1 MSQWAEV
8 RHLHLVEGVPKKEI
22 ARRLKLDVKTVRRAI
37 GRPTPPVRVSPQ
49 RVRSLDPWRKQIE
62 EWLHDDPRLTAK
74 RVRRLLLPL
83 AGPVSQRTV
92 RRYVAALKSEVK
104 TKEAFVHRSAL
115 PGATMEVDFGE
126 TWVDLAGAPCKVKY
140 LVATLPYSNA
150 YFAKAY
156 PIERL
161 ESLLDGIESA
171 FLYFGGATARV
182 VLDNTSLAVKEI
194 LAGRD
199 RVQTEAFEAFRGAY
213 PFRAEFCAP
222 AKGWEKGSVEGGV
235 KYARNLVFRPRL
247 AIKSWAALNAAILTE
262 LEADLPLRHL
272 DDGRSAQEA
281 LALERQ
287 HLRALPEHLP
297 ATCRV
302 VARVADK
309 FGHVRVDH
317 VTYSVPIRHA
327 YRPAWV
333 KLYHDRVVIAVG
345 AEVVAQ
351 HRRVFCRGAKV
362 LDAFHVLP
370 LLERKHLAVA
380 EATALAD
387 WRLAPVWEQVR
398 AELAKHTRKPDQEW
412 VRMLRLM
419 ETHPA
424 AAVERAV
431 AAALEQHSPRLETV
445 RLILRRR
452 WRPMT
457 RWWEGAADG
466 DAVCRAPAS
475 GDGPEDAV
483 PVDDHGA
490 VAAAGRAGHPP
501 ASGAGR
507 LLGAVGPSGGDR
519 TPGAP
524 HPTPH
529 SGCPL
534 PDAEDARRLLLR
546 GAAGSGPRRGPAGL
560 RLQLRRRRRQRRVR
574 RLRRPRVIVPT
585 SLRAYIFRGSWRKPP
600 VTGPCSKS
608 CWAFSM
614 ASTEI
619 TQGAPLQA

>member
-333 KLYHDRVVIAVG
+333 KLYHDRVAIAVG

-370 LLERKHLAVA
+370 LLERKHRVVA

-445 RLILRRR
+445 RLILRQQQAG
-452 WRPMT
+452 PPP
-457 RWWEGAADG
+457 
-466 DAVCRAPAS
+466 VC
-475 GDGPEDAV
+475 
-483 PVDDHGA
+483 
-490 VAAAGRAGHPP
+490 
-501 ASGAGR
+501 
-507 LLGAVGPSGGDR
+507 
-519 TPGAP
+519 
-524 HPTPH
+524 
-529 SGCPL
+529 
-534 PDAEDARRLLLR
+534 
-546 GAAGSGPRRGPAGL
+546 
-560 RLQLRRRRRQRRVR
+560 
-574 RLRRPRVIVPT
+574 
-585 SLRAYIFRGSWRKPP
+585 PP
-600 VTGPCSKS
+600 VTGVHPEL
-608 CWAFSM
+608 ARI
-614 ASTEI
+614 AVP
-619 TQGAPLQA
+619 APTLAAYDALVGGDR

>member
-92 RRYVAALKSEVK
+92 RRYVAALKSAVK

-115 PGATMEVDFGE
+115 PGAT
-126 TWVDLAGAPCKVKY
+126 
-140 LVATLPYSNA
+140 
-150 YFAKAY
+150 
-156 PIERL
+156 
-161 ESLLDGIESA
+161 
-171 FLYFGGATARV
+171 LYFGGATARV

-213 PFRAEFCAP
+213 PFRAEFCAL

-247 AIKSWAALNAAILTE
+247 AIKSWAALNAAVLTE

-317 VTYSVPIRHA
+317 VTYSVPI
-327 YRPAWV
+327 
-333 KLYHDRVVIAVG
+333 
-345 AEVVAQ
+345 
-351 HRRVFCRGAKV
+351 
-362 LDAFHVLP
+362 
-370 LLERKHLAVA
+370 
-380 EATALAD
+380 
-387 WRLAPVWEQVR
+387 
-398 AELAKHTRKPDQEW
+398 
-412 VRMLRLM
+412 
-419 ETHPA
+419 
-424 AAVERAV
+424 
-431 AAALEQHSPRLETV
+431 
-445 RLILRRR
+445 
-452 WRPMT
+452 
-457 RWWEGAADG
+457 
-466 DAVCRAPAS
+466 
-475 GDGPEDAV
+475 
-483 PVDDHGA
+483 
-490 VAAAGRAGHPP
+490 
-501 ASGAGR
+501 
-507 LLGAVGPSGGDR
+507 
-519 TPGAP
+519 
-524 HPTPH
+524 PTPT
-529 SGCPL
+529 G
-534 PDAEDARRLLLR
+534 
-546 GAAGSGPRRGPAGL
+546 RRG
-560 RLQLRRRRRQRRVR
+560 
-574 RLRRPRVIVPT
+574 
-585 SLRAYIFRGSWRKPP
+585 
-600 VTGPCSKS
+600 
-608 CWAFSM
+608 
-614 ASTEI
+614 
-619 TQGAPLQA
+619 